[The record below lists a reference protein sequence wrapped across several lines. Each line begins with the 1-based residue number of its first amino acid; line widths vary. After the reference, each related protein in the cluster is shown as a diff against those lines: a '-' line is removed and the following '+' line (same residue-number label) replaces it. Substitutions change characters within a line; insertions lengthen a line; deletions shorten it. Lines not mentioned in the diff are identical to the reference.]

1 MKKLL
6 TIKATLLITIF
17 MVAGVCLAEK
27 SSVEYGQKLFNDS
40 SLGGSSNEK
49 SCASCH
55 PGGEGL
61 EKAGDNKKLV
71 KMINRCITGPLKG
84 EKIDGRST
92 EMRSLKLFIQS
103 LGSK

>member
-1 MKKLL
+1 MRKLL
-6 TIKATLLITIF
+6 TMNAVLFISIF
-17 MVAGVCLAEK
+17 MAAGICQAGK
-27 SSVEYGQKLFNDS
+27 TSVEYGQKLFKDP
-40 SLGGSSNEK
+40 SLGGSANEK

-61 EKAGDNKKLV
+61 ETAGENKKLV

-84 EKIDGRST
+84 EKIDGRSA

-103 LGSK
+103 LGK